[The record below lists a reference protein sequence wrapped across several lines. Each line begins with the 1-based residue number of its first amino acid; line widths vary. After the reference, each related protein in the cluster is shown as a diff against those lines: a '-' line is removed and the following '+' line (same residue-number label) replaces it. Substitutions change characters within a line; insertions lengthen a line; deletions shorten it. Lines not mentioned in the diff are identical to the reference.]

1 MSADQFDMDPHYHS
15 YYKETEWE
23 ISMRDSDTKISFRV
37 CDDDV
42 QHCIRDSF
50 EYIEDTVKAVLKD
63 RVEDTWDEDLVT
75 DEERRIFEKVLE
87 MII

>member
-1 MSADQFDMDPHYHS
+1 MTADQFDMDPHYSS
-15 YYKETEWE
+15 YHRETEWE
-23 ISMRDSDTKISFRV
+23 ISMRDGDTRTSFRV

-42 QHCIRDSF
+42 QHCIEDSF
-50 EYIEDTVKAVLKD
+50 EYIEGTVKSVLRD
-63 RVEDTWDEDLVT
+63 RVENAWDKDLVT